1 MYSLPFRGKH
11 VSIICSMNLRQCIP
25 VLNNEVS
32 PAYKEAFSLN
42 CIFPLKKYND
52 FFNKQYPYNYEEI
65 LKHLKDAAFVSE
77 KAKPFFHM
85 ISLQIGNIPVP
96 YVACFSIYNHP
107 LICRIHV
114 KSAIPN
120 AATLQSLNITSNY
133 YVEVPHHKT
142 IYIYSILFKKQCSCK
157 SKNSCLHTC
166 SIHVEKVQFSFV
178 VP

>member
-1 MYSLPFRGKH
+1 MNPSSIPCNIYIFSKRCRASLKMYSLPFRGKH
-11 VSIICSMNLRQCIP
+11 VSIICSINLRQCIP

-107 LICRIHV
+107 FNIQNSCQKCNTQCINTIVREYHV
-114 KSAIPN
+114 K
-120 AATLQSLNITSNY
+120 
-133 YVEVPHHKT
+133 
-142 IYIYSILFKKQCSCK
+142 
-157 SKNSCLHTC
+157 
-166 SIHVEKVQFSFV
+166 
-178 VP
+178 